1 MLRKRKGQSIL
12 EYILVLTAI
21 VGALVWAA
29 ATFIKPAVQQGMTDA
44 QTGVE
49 NVAGKLATAPGI

>member
-29 ATFIKPAVQQGMTDA
+29 AIIIKPAVQRGMTDA

-49 NVAGKLATAPGI
+49 NVAGKLATAPAP